1 MSNLN
6 KINLTELLLNKNKLL
21 KLVRKSKSKFLKKI
35 KINIYGG
42 YTSNEI
48 ADWIKI
54 TLIKSGVKSDI
65 FQSNWGGG
73 FQNFQDHK
81 FISQDQNFFILI
93 NSWRDL
99 FVSNRV
105 DKFAISENKIIN
117 IYKKFL
123 QISNKFNSKIIIMAF
138 DFPEYEIKLK
148 NKSLSN
154 SIFNLNSKI
163 YNLCNK
169 YKNCIFFNPQQYIYK
184 NKVEWG
190 NTRDWFAFGKMIS
203 SEAAIIL
210 AKKLSEF
217 IYNFNQPTKKLI
229 VLDLDNTLWGGI
241 IGDDGLENLK
251 IGDDTPEGRIFTEIQ
266 SYFKMLKERGLLLA
280 IVSKNDEKIG
290 LEGVKNKKNVLKI
303 NDFASMRINWKDK
316 SENIKSIQE
325 ELNIGLESIVFIDD
339 NPTEREEVKKLLP
352 EVTIPEIGSS
362 PEYYIQNINDL
373 EIFNLNNTLSKEDT
387 KKTNLYRI
395 EKKRKIVENK
405 FNDKEKF
412 LLSLKIKIK
421 LTSINDKNIDRVY
434 QLTNK
439 TNQFNL
445 TTKRLE
451 LSEIKN
457 YKRSK
462 NKNIIVTE
470 AKDSFGDYGIISVMY
485 LKFINKNCIIDNWLM
500 SCRVFSKTI
509 EDAIFYSLVK
519 KVLKEKIKYIYIN
532 YIPTKNNNILKEIIN
547 RLGFIKNKYNLKNS
561 WVYKTIKPEKNIKH
575 YCSISDET

>member
-21 KLVRKSKSKFLKKI
+21 KLVKKSKNKFLKKI

-54 TLIKSGVKSDI
+54 FLIKSAVKSDI
-65 FQSNWGGG
+65 FQGNWGGG
-73 FQNFQDHK
+73 FQNFQHHK
-81 FISQDQNFFILI
+81 FLSQDQNFFILI

-123 QISNKFNSKIIIMAF
+123 QISNKFNSKIIIFAF
-138 DFPEYEIKLK
+138 DFLEYEIKLK
-148 NKSLSN
+148 NKNLSN

-169 YKNCIFFNPQQYIYK
+169 YKNCTFFNAQQYIYK

-203 SEAAIIL
+203 SEASIIL

-217 IYNFNQPTKKLI
+217 IYKFNQPAKKLI

-290 LEGVKNKKNVLKI
+290 LKGLKNKKNILKI
-303 NDFASMRINWKDK
+303 NDFASIRINWKDK
-316 SENIKSIQE
+316 SQNIKSIQE

-339 NPTEREEVKKLLP
+339 NPTERAEVKRLLP
-352 EVTIPEIGSS
+352 EVTIPEIGTS

-395 EKKRKIVENK
+395 EKKRKIVEKK

-421 LTSINDKNIDRVY
+421 ITNINNKNIDRVY

-439 TNQFNL
+439 TNQFNF

-457 YKRSK
+457 YKKSK

-470 AKDSFGDYGIISVMY
+470 AKDRFGHYGIISVMY

-519 KVLKEKIKYIYIN
+519 KVSKEKIKYIYIN
-532 YIPTKNNNILKEIIN
+532 YFPTKNNNILKEIID
-547 RLGFIKNKYNLKNS
+547 RLGFIKNKYNSKNS
-561 WVYKTIKPEKNIKH
+561 WVYKAIKPKKNIKH

>member
-54 TLIKSGVKSDI
+54 ILIKSNVKSDI

-73 FQNFQDHK
+73 FQNFQHHK
-81 FISQDQNFFILI
+81 FLSQDQNFFILI

-190 NTRDWFAFGKMIS
+190 NTRDWFVFGKMIS
-203 SEAAIIL
+203 SEASIIL

-217 IYNFNQPTKKLI
+217 IYKFNQPTKKLI

-241 IGDDGLENLK
+241 IGDDGLKNLK
-251 IGDDTPEGRIFTEIQ
+251 IGDDTPEGRVFTEIQ

-290 LEGVKNKKNVLKI
+290 LKGLKNKKNVLKI

-316 SENIKSIQE
+316 SANIKSIQE

-339 NPTEREEVKKLLP
+339 NPSERAEVKKLLP

-532 YIPTKNNNILKEIIN
+532 YIPTKNNNILKEIID
-547 RLGFIKNKYNLKNS
+547 RLGFIKNKYNPKNS
-561 WVYKTIKPEKNIKH
+561 WVYKTIKPKKNIKH

>member
-54 TLIKSGVKSDI
+54 ILIKSGVKSDI

-73 FQNFQDHK
+73 FQNFQHHK
-81 FISQDQNFFILI
+81 FLSNDQNFFILI

-123 QISNKFNSKIIIMAF
+123 QISDKFNSKIIIMAF

-190 NTRDWFAFGKMIS
+190 NTRDWFVFGKMIS
-203 SEAAIIL
+203 SEASIIL

-217 IYNFNQPTKKLI
+217 IYKFNQPTKKLI

-251 IGDDTPEGRIFTEIQ
+251 IGDDTPEGRVFTEIQ

-290 LEGVKNKKNVLKI
+290 LKGLKNKKNVLKI

-339 NPTEREEVKKLLP
+339 NPAERAEVKKLLP

-519 KVLKEKIKYIYIN
+519 KVLKEKIKYIYID
-532 YIPTKNNNILKEIIN
+532 YIPTKNNNILKEIID

-561 WVYKTIKPEKNIKH
+561 WVYKTIKPKKNIKH

>member
-54 TLIKSGVKSDI
+54 ILIKSGVKSDI
-65 FQSNWGGG
+65 FQSNLGGG
-73 FQNFQDHK
+73 FQNFQHHK
-81 FISQDQNFFILI
+81 FLSNDQNFFILI

-123 QISNKFNSKIIIMAF
+123 QISDKFNSKIIIMAF

-190 NTRDWFAFGKMIS
+190 NTRDWFVFGKMIS
-203 SEAAIIL
+203 SEASIIL

-217 IYNFNQPTKKLI
+217 IYKFNQPTKKLI

-251 IGDDTPEGRIFTEIQ
+251 IGDDTPEGRVFTEIQ

-290 LEGVKNKKNVLKI
+290 LKGLKNKKNVLKI

-339 NPTEREEVKKLLP
+339 NPAERAEVKKLLP

-462 NKNIIVTE
+462 NKTIIVTE
-470 AKDSFGDYGIISVMY
+470 AKDSFGDYGIISIMY
-485 LKFINKNCIIDNWLM
+485 LKFINKNCTIDNWLM

-519 KVLKEKIKYIYIN
+519 KVLKEKIKYIYID
-532 YIPTKNNNILKEIIN
+532 YIPTKNNNILKEIID

-561 WVYKTIKPEKNIKH
+561 WVYKTIKPKKNIKH

>member
-35 KINIYGG
+35 MINIYGG
-42 YTSNEI
+42 YVSNEI

-54 TLIKSGVKSDI
+54 ILIKSGIKSDI

-73 FQNFQDHK
+73 FQNFQHHK
-81 FISQDQNFFILI
+81 FLSQDQNFFILI

-169 YKNCIFFNPQQYIYK
+169 YKNCIFFNPQQYVYK

-190 NTRDWFAFGKMIS
+190 NTRDWFVFGKMIS
-203 SEAAIIL
+203 SEASIIL

-217 IYNFNQPTKKLI
+217 IYKFNQPTKKLI

-251 IGDDTPEGRIFTEIQ
+251 IGDDTPEGRVFTEIQ

-290 LEGVKNKKNVLKI
+290 LKGLKNKKNVLKI
-303 NDFASMRINWKDK
+303 NDFVSMRINWKDK

-325 ELNIGLESIVFIDD
+325 ELNIGLESIVFVDD
-339 NPTEREEVKKLLP
+339 NPSERAEVKKLLP

-421 LTSINDKNIDRVY
+421 LTSINENNIDRVY

-519 KVLKEKIKYIYIN
+519 KVLKKKIKYVYIN
-532 YIPTKNNNILKEIIN
+532 YIPTKNNNILKEIID
-547 RLGFIKNKYNLKNS
+547 RLGFIKNKYNPKNS
-561 WVYKTIKPEKNIKH
+561 LVYKTIKPKKNIKH

>member
-1 MSNLN
+1 
-6 KINLTELLLNKNKLL
+6 
-21 KLVRKSKSKFLKKI
+21 
-35 KINIYGG
+35 
-42 YTSNEI
+42 
-48 ADWIKI
+48 
-54 TLIKSGVKSDI
+54 
-65 FQSNWGGG
+65 
-73 FQNFQDHK
+73 
-81 FISQDQNFFILI
+81 
-93 NSWRDL
+93 
-99 FVSNRV
+99 
-105 DKFAISENKIIN
+105 
-117 IYKKFL
+117 
-123 QISNKFNSKIIIMAF
+123 
-138 DFPEYEIKLK
+138 
-148 NKSLSN
+148 
-154 SIFNLNSKI
+154 
-163 YNLCNK
+163 
-169 YKNCIFFNPQQYIYK
+169 
-184 NKVEWG
+184 
-190 NTRDWFAFGKMIS
+190 
-203 SEAAIIL
+203 
-210 AKKLSEF
+210 
-217 IYNFNQPTKKLI
+217 
-229 VLDLDNTLWGGI
+229 
-241 IGDDGLENLK
+241 
-251 IGDDTPEGRIFTEIQ
+251 
-266 SYFKMLKERGLLLA
+266 
-280 IVSKNDEKIG
+280 
-290 LEGVKNKKNVLKI
+290 
-303 NDFASMRINWKDK
+303 MRINWKDK

-325 ELNIGLESIVFIDD
+325 ELNIGLESIVFVDD
-339 NPTEREEVKKLLP
+339 NPSERAEVKKLLP

-421 LTSINDKNIDRVY
+421 LTSINENNIDRVY

-519 KVLKEKIKYIYIN
+519 KVLKKKIKYIYIN
-532 YIPTKNNNILKEIIN
+532 YIPTKNNNILKEIID
-547 RLGFIKNKYNLKNS
+547 RLGFIKNKYNPKNS
-561 WVYKTIKPEKNIKH
+561 LVYKTIKPKKNIKH